1 MRQLGP
7 HRGGFRDY
15 FLFCVLFSFAAGWEA
30 EPEVDSLCS
39 DDQAH
44 LRSLPHLSPLSPH
57 HSPYLTCPL
66 FSLPRQFFIAVHLLS
81 CQKFQAVLLLQLLP
95 RSSSLVCFHTAVPP
109 LCPWLFP
116 RPVSPVCSPC
126 APGHSRGLSCG
137 VPPVLPGPCLVILAL
152 ELQPVLPA
160 SLFCLLPAPF
170 PGPRSGHGP
179 RPCQTHR
186 SFGGLFVFFPNP
198 FGPFFSVDNKTPW

>member
-1 MRQLGP
+1 MKVLSSSQLYLLSLS
-7 HRGGFRDY
+7 HR
-15 FLFCVLFSFAAGWEA
+15 AGRRSRRLN
-30 EPEVDSLCS
+30 SLCS
-39 DDQAH
+39 YDQAH

-66 FSLPRQFFIAVHLLS
+66 FSLPRQFFIAVHHLS

-126 APGHSRGLSCG
+126 APGRSHGLSCG

-160 SLFCLLPAPF
+160 SLICLLPAPF

-186 SFGGLFVFFPNP
+186 SFGGLFVFFPSP
-198 FGPFFSVDNKTPW
+198 FGPLFSVDNKTPW